1 MFFQP
6 LLKGPAMAAKTI
18 KPVLQDDN
26 HLVDAVRKS
35 VDEIWQAG
43 LGAFVRA
50 RHEGEEVFSMLVDEG
65 AAVQKRL
72 QQLAED
78 RLAGLTGT
86 ISKLGEN
93 VGRQASGSLE
103 KLESALEERV
113 VRSLKSIGVPTRSDF
128 QELCARIDELRH
140 SLDAAIV
147 KKGSAKAADKAATTK
162 KRTPPKSAKSSSV
175 RTPAKPNGKRAGGS
189 VSSRA

>member
-1 MFFQP
+1 
-6 LLKGPAMAAKTI
+6 MAAKTM
-18 KPVLQDDN
+18 KPGLQDDN
-26 HLVDAVRKS
+26 HLVDAIRKS

-43 LGAFVRA
+43 LGAFARA
-50 RHEGEEVFSMLVDEG
+50 RNEGEERFSMLVEEG
-65 AAVQKRL
+65 EAVQKRL

-78 RLAGLTGT
+78 RLTGLTGT

-113 VRSLKSIGVPTRSDF
+113 VRSLKTIGVPTRRDF
-128 QELCARIDELRH
+128 QDLCDRIDELRH
-140 SLDAAIV
+140 SLDGAV
-147 KKGSAKAADKAATTK
+147 MKKAVTKAAEKTAEKTAATK

-175 RTPAKPNGKRAGGS
+175 RTPAKANGKRAGGS
-189 VSSRA
+189 VSSRT